1 MIYLDPLDVPDLNEQ
16 RLFLFMR
23 DELGLPVKEG
33 FIHQEIIER
42 EIVPT
47 VIAGKLFF
55 TRRDALEWL
64 ERQREKSRIA
74 ASMKRRERAKQDLRE
89 ATEQLAQLDS

>member
-1 MIYLDPLDVPDLNEQ
+1 MNYLDPLDVPDLNEE

-64 ERQREKSRIA
+64 QRQRRKSRIA
-74 ASMKRRERAKQDLRE
+74 ANLKRRERAKRDLEE
-89 ATEQLAQLDS
+89 ATQELAQLDS